1 MARKSTGRAVRQPK
15 AGGQREASP
24 TQDGTTHA
32 PEAAAEAAVE
42 AAAEPARRGRFRNL
56 GALAIVA
63 AKAATIAF
71 GIEALLHAETG
82 RFRGKAMRPR
92 AIGYLGALTIVPLVW
107 RLLPNRG
114 RYPQALDF
122 AVTVPL
128 LLDAAGNGLGIYE
141 DAHVDDLVHFAN
153 AAIVS
158 GIAGAMVAP
167 QVDKRWHAAAAGV
180 GFAIAGETLWEIMEY
195 GALKFG
201 RADGMNLTYEDT
213 MDDIVDSTLGA
224 IVGGLFTLTRV
235 ERSRE
240 ARERAG
246 WRDPL
251 GA

>member
-1 MARKSTGRAVRQPK
+1 MRGAVGRPK
-15 AGGQREASP
+15 APDGLAAVGPATEHEAP
-24 TQDGTTHA
+24 KA
-32 PEAAAEAAVE
+32 PEVAAEGNE
-42 AAAEPARRGRFRNL
+42 ANETSGLRRDL
-56 GALAIVA
+56 GGLAIVA

-71 GIEALLHAETG
+71 GLEALVHADAK

-92 AIGYLGALTIVPLVW
+92 VIGYLGALAIVPLVW

-114 RYPQALDF
+114 PYPRTLDF

-141 DAHVDDLVHFAN
+141 DAHVDDVVHFAN

-158 GIAGAMVAP
+158 GIAGALFAP
-167 QVDKRWHAAAAGV
+167 RVDERWQAAAAGA
-180 GFAIAGETLWEIMEY
+180 GFAIVGETLWEIMEY
-195 GALKFG
+195 GARKFG
-201 RADGMNLTYEDT
+201 HADGLNLTYEDT
-213 MDDIVDSTLGA
+213 MDDIAESTLGA

-240 ARERAG
+240 ARERVG
-246 WRDPL
+246 WREPL

>member
-1 MARKSTGRAVRQPK
+1 MARKPTGGAVRQPK
-15 AGGQREASP
+15 AGDERGPGAP
-24 TQDGTTHA
+24 MTQDGPPQA
-32 PEAAAEAAVE
+32 PRATPKAAPAQAADH
-42 AAAEPARRGRFRNL
+42 GRFGRL
-56 GALAIVA
+56 GALAVVA

-71 GIEALLHAETG
+71 GIEALVHSDAK
-82 RFRGKAMRPR
+82 RFRGKAMLPR
-92 AIGYLGALTIVPLVW
+92 VIGYLGALSIVPLVW

-114 RYPQALDF
+114 PYPRTLDF

-141 DAHVDDLVHFAN
+141 DAHVDDVVHFAN

-158 GIAGAMVAP
+158 GIAGALFAP
-167 QVDKRWHAAAAGV
+167 RVDERWQAAAAGA
-180 GFAIAGETLWEIMEY
+180 GFAIVGETLWEIMEY
-195 GALKFG
+195 GAWKFG
-201 RADGMNLTYEDT
+201 HADGLNLTYEDT
-213 MDDIVDSTLGA
+213 MDDIAESALGA
-224 IVGGLFTLTRV
+224 VVGGLFTLTRV